1 MKPETERY
9 LRNYGMSEEIMTE
22 FKAGRAVLIT
32 DDVLIL
38 WLKQAWL
45 DGRGNMRRKLSS
57 PLAFIEGYFMGAKR
71 SCD

>member
-9 LRNYGMSEEIMTE
+9 LRNHGMPEEIMAE
-22 FKAGRAVLIT
+22 FKAGRTVLVADEVLIT
-32 DDVLIL
+32 

-45 DGRGNMRRKLSS
+45 DGRRNMRRKLSS

-71 SCD
+71 PCD